1 MADWPYNTAQ
11 WKRMRLMQLARHPMC
26 EGCEDEGRMTAAS
39 VVDHRVAIRLGGA
52 PFDPSNFASLCP
64 PCHSA
69 KTARGEEA
77 GAIRTR
83 KPRKGCNPDGTPLDR
98 RHPWHVGKSLR
109 AGARGP
115 TPSPNSELVQF
126 DGLDDEVPDLWG

>member
-11 WKRMRLMQLARHPMC
+11 WKRLRLMQLAQHPAC
-26 EGCEDEGRMTAAS
+26 EQCQDEERLTLAS
-39 VVDHRVAIRLGGA
+39 VVDHRTAIRMGGA
-52 PFDPSNFASLCP
+52 PFDQSNLASLCP

-69 KTARGEEA
+69 KTARGAEA

-98 RHPWHVGKSLR
+98 RHPWHVKKSLR
-109 AGARGP
+109 ADRLGP
-115 TPSPNSELVQF
+115 TVPPNSELVQI
-126 DGLDDEVPDLWG
+126 DGLDDEVSDLWV